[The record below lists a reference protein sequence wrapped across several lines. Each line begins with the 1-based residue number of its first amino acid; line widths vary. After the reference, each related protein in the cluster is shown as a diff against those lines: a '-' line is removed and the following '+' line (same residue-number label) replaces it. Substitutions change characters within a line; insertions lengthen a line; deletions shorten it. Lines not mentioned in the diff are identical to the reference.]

1 MEYINC
7 NADIHVWIVFI
18 FKYIML
24 KPCFTTIIHF
34 HIAITFPNGR
44 YFQYIN
50 AEAGSF
56 TGCGAIKLLKRW
68 VVNKSIIVCNT
79 GCGPSAKTAPLNKH
93 FTSKLQLGRAL
104 LENGAGICRF
114 VKVPDP
120 DFSFLRTTVNIII
133 SAEVILFKKENQ
145 EHLSMELTRVMEH
158 IKIMEVENAKKEFI
172 MNNFIPP
179 EESQK
184 IDLCLE
190 YNEKDNNY
198 YINKIEAI
206 KNN

>member
-1 MEYINC
+1 
-7 NADIHVWIVFI
+7 
-18 FKYIML
+18 
-24 KPCFTTIIHF
+24 
-34 HIAITFPNGR
+34 
-44 YFQYIN
+44 
-50 AEAGSF
+50 
-56 TGCGAIKLLKRW
+56 
-68 VVNKSIIVCNT
+68 
-79 GCGPSAKTAPLNKH
+79 
-93 FTSKLQLGRAL
+93 
-104 LENGAGICRF
+104 
-114 VKVPDP
+114 
-120 DFSFLRTTVNIII
+120 
-133 SAEVILFKKENQ
+133 
-145 EHLSMELTRVMEH
+145 MELTRVMEH